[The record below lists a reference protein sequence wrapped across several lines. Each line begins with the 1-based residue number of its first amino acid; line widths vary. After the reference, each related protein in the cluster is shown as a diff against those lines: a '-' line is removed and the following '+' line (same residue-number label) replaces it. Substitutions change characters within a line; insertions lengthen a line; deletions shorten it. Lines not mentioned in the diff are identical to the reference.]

1 MSENNSSNENIRI
14 DIQDEEDI
22 GEGPFFGSPYPSYL
36 VQVREGGTRGKRE
49 AIEVINNHWPANIDE
64 LEAESHNQLEEGY
77 SGSFIRSVLRHHYV
91 PEDRF
96 SDVVQSDMEED
107 IQEEVEVPTTSGDMI
122 PGEDVEEAEMPEE
135 TWHKIF
141 RMGIRTALEN
151 GIEAEEA
158 FTAFESGFIE
168 GKKLRAEMNWDER
181 E

>member
-1 MSENNSSNENIRI
+1 MSEHNSSNENVRI
-14 DIQDEEDI
+14 EIQNEGDIDD
-22 GEGPFFGSPYPSYL
+22 GPYFHSPYPDYL
-36 VQVREGGTRGKRE
+36 VQVREGDTRGKRE
-49 AIEVINNHWPANIDE
+49 IIEVINDHWPATIDE
-64 LEAESHNQLEEGY
+64 LEAESHNQLDEGY
-77 SGSFIRSVLRHHYV
+77 SGSFIRSVLRHYYV

-96 SDVVQSDMEED
+96 SDVVQESMEED

-122 PGEDVEEAEMPEE
+122 PDENMDESEMPEE

-168 GKKLRAEMNWDER
+168 GKKLRVEMNWDER